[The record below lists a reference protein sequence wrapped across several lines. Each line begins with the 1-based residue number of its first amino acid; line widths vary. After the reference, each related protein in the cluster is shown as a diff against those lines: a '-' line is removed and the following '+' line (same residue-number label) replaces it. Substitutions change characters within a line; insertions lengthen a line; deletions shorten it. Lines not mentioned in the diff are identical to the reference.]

1 MLYRAGAKRNV
12 QTTNPM
18 TTRSIVIFPDPRL
31 RTKAQPVSAF
41 DPVLQRLVSDLFE
54 TMREA
59 NGLGLA
65 ATQIAELLRVFVMDV
80 SEDGSCPIAFVNPV
94 IVSRKGQQKRQEG
107 CLSIP
112 GVYADVVRAA
122 EIHIQAFDPLGQPFE
137 RTAVALEAVCIQ
149 HEIDHLDGH
158 LFIDHL
164 SPLKRERA
172 LGSLRVGGERS
183 ASGIS

>member
-1 MLYRAGAKRNV
+1 
-12 QTTNPM
+12 M
-18 TTRSIVIFPDPRL
+18 TTRSIVIYPDPRL
-31 RTKAQPVSAF
+31 RAKAQPVASY
-41 DPVLQRLVSDLFE
+41 DPALQRLVKDLLE
-54 TMREA
+54 TMRVA

-65 ATQIAELLRVFVMDV
+65 ATQIAELHRVFVMDV

-122 EIHIQAFDPLGQPFE
+122 EIRVQASDPLGRQFE
-137 RTAVALEAVCIQ
+137 KTAVALEAVCIQ
-149 HEIDHLDGH
+149 HEIDHLDGR

-164 SPLKRERA
+164 SPLKRERV
-172 LGSLRVGGERS
+172 LESLRSSGPQS
-183 ASGIS
+183 ASGTS

>member
-1 MLYRAGAKRNV
+1 
-12 QTTNPM
+12 M

-31 RTKAQPVSAF
+31 RAKAQPVTAF
-41 DPVLQRLVSDLFE
+41 DHALQRLVGDLFE

-65 ATQIAELLRVFVMDV
+65 ATQIYELQRVFVMDV

-94 IVSRKGQQKRQEG
+94 IVSRKGVQKRQEG

-122 EIHIQAFDPLGQPFE
+122 EIRIQAFNLVGQQFE
-137 RTAVALEAVCIQ
+137 KTARALEAVCIQ
-149 HEIDHLDGH
+149 HEIDHLDGR

-172 LGSLRVGGERS
+172 LKSLRVGVERPMS
-183 ASGIS
+183 RIS